1 MFDNAAEDD
10 YIRRDAITD
19 FILERAREQYGNR
32 VIKEDIFYY
41 VYGFLHCESYR
52 KTFAN
57 DLKKMLPR
65 IPLVEKAEDFWAFS
79 KAGRQLADLHLNYE
93 TIEPYN
99 KCVITYQPYEQ
110 ISYIVQK
117 MKFGGSAKAKDKT
130 QIIFNNLITINEIP
144 LKAYDYIVNGKS
156 AIEWIME
163 RYAITTDKK
172 SGITNDA
179 NDWCK
184 EVGDEK
190 YIFNLLLRIIN
201 LSLQSVEIIEN
212 LPEFNV

>member
-1 MFDNAAEDD
+1 MQH
-10 YIRRDAITD
+10 Y
-19 FILERAREQYGNR
+19 
-32 VIKEDIFYY
+32 KEDIFYY
-41 VYGFLHCESYR
+41 VYGFLHCENYR
-52 KTFAN
+52 KTFVN

-99 KCVITYQPYEQ
+99 KCVVVYQPYEQ
-110 ISYIVQK
+110 ISYRVQK
-117 MKFGGSAKAKDKT
+117 MKFGGTNKQKDKT
-130 QIIFNNLITINEIP
+130 TIIYNNLITINNIP
-144 LKAYDYIVNGKS
+144 LKAYEYVVNGKS

-163 RYAITTDKK
+163 RYAVKIDIK

-179 NDWCK
+179 NDWCD

-201 LSLQSVEIIEN
+201 LSCQSVDIIN
-212 LPEFNV
+212 SLPKVEFE

>member
-1 MFDNAAEDD
+1 MKTIQEFVSGHTELGTGYRYFVPTFINDEWIWSDS
-10 YIRRDAITD
+10 AICK
-19 FILERAREQYGNR
+19 L
-32 VIKEDIFYY
+32 
-41 VYGFLHCESYR
+41 L
-52 KTFAN
+52 
-57 DLKKMLPR
+57 
-65 IPLVEKAEDFWAFS
+65 EKADDFWAFS
-79 KAGRQLADLHLNYE
+79 KAGRQLADLHLNQE